1 VGAVDQRWTRPPAF
15 EIIFIVCGI
24 WLIGLGMYFAVLRP
38 ALLPEDL
45 RYIGAS
51 VQDIHSAAPGLAGWL
66 HRVFTVMGGF
76 ILGAGVLL
84 IAVAMSASQ
93 MRKSVAVTVLA
104 LTGGATVGLMSL
116 TNFQL
121 NSDFKWY
128 LLIPPLLWLA
138 GLITY
143 KRHS

>member
-1 VGAVDQRWTRPPAF
+1 MRRVPAF
-15 EIIFIVCGI
+15 ELIFIVCGI
-24 WLIGLGMYFAVLRP
+24 WLVGLGLYFAVLRP

-51 VQDIHSAAPGLAGWL
+51 VQDIQSATPGIVRWL

-76 ILGAGVLL
+76 IVGTGLL
-84 IAVAMSASQ
+84 SIAVAMNASR
-93 MRKSVAVTVLA
+93 MRKNVTLTVLA
-104 LTGGATVGLMSL
+104 LTGMSTVGLMSL

-121 NSDFKWY
+121 NSDFKWL

-138 GLITY
+138 GMISY
-143 KRHS
+143 QRHS